1 MELATYLT
9 EFLNFIQ
16 VEKGLSD
23 NTAQAYRG
31 DLKNYLTFLTDNKGV
46 NSLNTIT
53 QSHISDFV
61 SEMRGYGLNP
71 NSISRKITSIRLFH
85 RFLVQEG
92 FCTEDPS
99 LFVELPKKEKKLPT
113 VLTRNEVFKLLEIP
127 ETDRPTGKRDKAM
140 LEILYATGVRISE
153 LLSIKLS
160 DILFNSHLLRC
171 TGKGNKTRLVPIG
184 TEALNAAKSYLEA
197 RPKLSKRRC
206 DYLFLN
212 TRGNKL
218 SRMGFW
224 KILVRYVKLAGIDKR
239 VTPHTLRHTFA
250 THLLEGGA
258 DLRSVQEMLGHE
270 SITTTQIYTHI
281 DVEYLKEVHRSFHP
295 RG

>member
-85 RFLVQEG
+85 RFCVQEG

-127 ETDRPTGKRDKAM
+127 ETDKPTGKRDKAM

-160 DILFNSHLLRC
+160 DILLI
-171 TGKGNKTRLVPIG
+171 PI
-184 TEALNAAKSYLEA
+184 
-197 RPKLSKRRC
+197 
-206 DYLFLN
+206 F
-212 TRGNKL
+212 
-218 SRMGFW
+218 
-224 KILVRYVKLAGIDKR
+224 
-239 VTPHTLRHTFA
+239 
-250 THLLEGGA
+250 
-258 DLRSVQEMLGHE
+258 
-270 SITTTQIYTHI
+270 
-281 DVEYLKEVHRSFHP
+281 
-295 RG
+295 